1 MSILITII
9 IMTCENNPIT
19 ITFIYSVIIC
29 FYKMSITLQF
39 ELFLSITIIIAI
51 ISVLSSI
58 TLQLWNI

>member
-1 MSILITII
+1 MSISITII

-39 ELFLSITIIIAI
+39 ELFLSITILITI
-51 ISVLSSI
+51 ISL
-58 TLQLWNI
+58 L